1 MAYTKWHSSD
11 SFLRQHEQTSEK
23 IYLDRE
29 KEYYY
34 EAYLG
39 DHGGIYTMQLGL
51 LGFKTQ
57 QTASKVRYAQDEMQK
72 IRIYSNYKK
81 AIQVSL
87 AETISTS
94 TLNQLSTTCYANKIQ
109 LFDSYFKQ
117 FFQQSIK
124 SPKRI

>member
-39 DHGGIYTMQLGL
+39 DHGGTYIMQLGL

-57 QTASKVRYAQDEMQK
+57 QTASKVRYAQDEIQK

-87 AETISTS
+87 AETI
-94 TLNQLSTTCYANKIQ
+94 
-109 LFDSYFKQ
+109 
-117 FFQQSIK
+117 
-124 SPKRI
+124 